1 MCSTTAPQPPPITKH
16 VNFHN
21 LPFFTGPKLK
31 LIFSQVRLKVLNTD
45 FHLENR
51 RRRRKRDCLA
61 RVELKEASAVALI
74 NCQSHPLEAKQP
86 LGSKSSSS
94 ATEMSSSQFFLTK
107 RCLNEFSVSA
117 KIKEI

>member
-21 LPFFTGPKLK
+21 LLIFTALKSK
-31 LIFSQVRLKVLNTD
+31 LIFSQVRPKVLNTD

-51 RRRRKRDCLA
+51 RGRRKRDCLA

-74 NCQSHPLEAKQP
+74 NCRSHPLEAKQP

-94 ATEMSSSQFFLTK
+94 ATEMSSSHFLTK
-107 RCLNEFSVSA
+107 RCHNEFSVSA